1 MTPLGQMDRLVT
13 IQQATE
19 TRDPVTRA
27 PKTAWATLGTAFM
40 AVRPARGNERFTA
53 NQLSAAIEN
62 VWSTHHRADMDPYAI
77 DVPKMRRLS
86 YQGRTHEIVRAES
99 DSLND
104 GLNLYTIASS
114 RVA

>member
-19 TRDPVTRA
+19 TRDATTRA
-27 PKTAWATLGTAFM
+27 PKTVWATLGTAFM
-40 AVRPARGNERFTA
+40 SVRPARGNERFTA
-53 NQLSAAIEN
+53 DQMSASIEN
-62 VWSTHHRADMDPYAI
+62 VWSTPHRADMDPYAI
-77 DVPKMRRLS
+77 DVPKMRRLA

-104 GLNLYTIASS
+104 GLQLYTIASS